1 MHYTSKKEFIVQIFE
16 GIKNDTV
23 KVFRKVQL
31 LYEIVCETIVRW
43 ISFHSENLPIVKEI
57 RKYFVWTFLLEK
69 IIPNRN
75 KHKIYICLEV
85 ILTRQGKIFLY
96 LI

>member
-1 MHYTSKKEFIVQIFE
+1 MHYSSKKAFIVQIFG
-16 GIKNDTV
+16 GIKNDTI
-23 KVFRKVQL
+23 KVFRKVEL

-57 RKYFVWTFLLEK
+57 RKYFVWIFLLEQ

-75 KHKIYICLEV
+75 KHKRYICWVV
-85 ILTRQGKIFLY
+85 ILTRQGTIFLY